1 MESSRHFSEPV
12 VVLALLGVLASCA
25 LATTSDQSE
34 SQPLTT
40 GALVIGGV
48 STPIDAVRVSGSTL
62 ALTALPLSTQ
72 NLEIDM
78 GTRPPVTTGTWSVF
92 LGDGVYDLGNAQL
105 VETTLPELATAPT
118 AASKTKAH
126 YVTIKFSPEKVRYA
140 KATGSAG
147 TPRRYVSANATFGAA
162 TSPASAVLAPVTI
175 PASGQGVIVSVTMNE
190 SDAAAWMAWSPLEA
204 RNGQLRYL
212 TDVGETRVNATGAR
226 ITKKTK
232 TKPAADA
239 VAKVT
244 AEMYVE
250 QMAWQDTK

>member
-25 LATTSDQSE
+25 LVTTSDQSE
-34 SQPLTT
+34 SLPLTT

-72 NLEIDM
+72 DLEIDM
-78 GTRPPVTTGTWSVF
+78 GTRPAVTTGTWSVF

-105 VETTLPELATAPT
+105 VETRLPELPATAPT
-118 AASKTKAH
+118 AASKPKVRF
-126 YVTIKFSPEKVRYA
+126 VTIKLSPEKVRYA

-190 SDAAAWMAWSPLEA
+190 SEATAWMAWSPFEA

-232 TKPAADA
+232 TKPTTDA

-250 QMAWQDTK
+250 QMAWQDK